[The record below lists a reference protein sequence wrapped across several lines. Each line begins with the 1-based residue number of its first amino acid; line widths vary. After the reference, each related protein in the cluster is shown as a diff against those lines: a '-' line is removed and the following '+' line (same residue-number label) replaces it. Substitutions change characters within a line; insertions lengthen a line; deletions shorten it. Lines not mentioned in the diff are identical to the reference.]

1 MGRVVLRVIWR
12 PSMISR
18 VGLATESNV
27 ESYGGR
33 ATTAL
38 AQRVR
43 QHRGTDG
50 RGGHW
55 HRAAGARPC
64 RRRRPAAPGRAAVPA
79 RRRGQSHAAGRRHAR
94 RRAYPAGTRSCHC
107 RLPHRGRAAGGPG
120 RPVRR
125 AVANCRQPAADQARA
140 GRRLPGH
147 RLRTAGP
154 HGRRCA
160 RDPRRVRAGPPR
172 RAVRRLPRRRCG
184 GRGDRRGAAA
194 RAFGSAAGGTGQ
206 PGQPHHREPAVK
218 QPPRRASRT
227 APVRPAPLAA
237 APVRNWLRQPAYW
250 LLMGLLLAG
259 AWRLGAMLRPAV
271 TAFPLSTALA
281 IVLFGL
287 YAVPFMLFIRHLDY
301 FEREP
306 PVLLAAV
313 FAWGALVAV
322 TAAVPGNAALNSL
335 VAKVGSPAFA
345 ATWGPA
351 LAAPVVEEPLKLL
364 GVVVVALLATE
375 QINSVVDGFVY
386 GAVAGLGFQVIEN
399 VLYAANAVAAAGL
412 GDRAGSSPACGA
424 TRCSRRWPGPASGTR
439 WSATSAPGRPAP
451 RSPPCACSA
460 HWCAMGCG
468 TRRSSPRGSASGRR
482 ASWSSCSLGEPRRS
496 WSSWR
501 WSGPRASGRRATT
514 APCWPTWTT
523 SRSRRRPRS
532 MRWPHRAA
540 GRRPGGHQPGSEA
553 SVRWRACNG
562 PRPTWRSS

>member
-1 MGRVVLRVIWR
+1 M
-12 PSMISR
+12 
-18 VGLATESNV
+18 
-27 ESYGGR
+27 
-33 ATTAL
+33 
-38 AQRVR
+38 
-43 QHRGTDG
+43 
-50 RGGHW
+50 
-55 HRAAGARPC
+55 
-64 RRRRPAAPGRAAVPA
+64 
-79 RRRGQSHAAGRRHAR
+79 
-94 RRAYPAGTRSCHC
+94 
-107 RLPHRGRAAGGPG
+107 
-120 RPVRR
+120 
-125 AVANCRQPAADQARA
+125 
-140 GRRLPGH
+140 
-147 RLRTAGP
+147 
-154 HGRRCA
+154 
-160 RDPRRVRAGPPR
+160 
-172 RAVRRLPRRRCG
+172 
-184 GRGDRRGAAA
+184 
-194 RAFGSAAGGTGQ
+194 
-206 PGQPHHREPAVK
+206 K

-335 VAKVGSPAFA
+335 VAKLGSPAFA

-412 GDRAGSSPACGA
+412 GDRPGPVLTTLFARGFVAGLWSHTLFSALAGAGVGYAVVRHERSRPTRAAFAAVCLLGALVCHGLWNSPLIAEGLRLGA
-424 TRCSRRWPGPASGTR
+424 PGVLVELLVRGTPALVVILALVRSAGQREASYYGTVLADLDDEQIATPAEIQALATPGGRAAARRTPAGFRGFRAVARLQRAQAHLAVELSRGGTPESGTARRWYR
-439 WSATSAPGRPAP
+439 EVL
-451 RSPPCACSA
+451 
-460 HWCAMGCG
+460 H
-468 TRRSSPRGSASGRR
+468 
-482 ASWSSCSLGEPRRS
+482 
-496 WSSWR
+496 
-501 WSGPRASGRRATT
+501 
-514 APCWPTWTT
+514 
-523 SRSRRRPRS
+523 SRRRLSVDPTSTQPPVPKGWR
-532 MRWPHRAA
+532 RWLVGALLAALIGLGLNLVLRAL
-540 GRRPGGHQPGSEA
+540 GL
-553 SVRWRACNG
+553 
-562 PRPTWRSS
+562 

>member
-18 VGLATESNV
+18 AGLATESNV

-160 RDPRRVRAGPPR
+160 
-172 RAVRRLPRRRCG
+172 

-218 QPPRRASRT
+218 QPSRRASRT

-259 AWRLGAMLRPAV
+259 AWRLGAMLLPAV

-313 FAWGALVAV
+313 FAWGALVAIA
-322 TAAVPGNAALNSL
+322 AAVPGNAALNSL
-335 VAKVGSPAFA
+335 VAKLGSPEFA

-351 LAAPVVEEPLKLL
+351 LVAPVVEEPLKLL

-412 GDRAGSSPACGA
+412 GDR
-424 TRCSRRWPGPASGTR
+424 PGPVLTTLFARGFVAGLWSHTLFSALAGAGVGYAVVRHERSRPTR
-439 WSATSAPGRPAP
+439 AAFAAVCLLGALVCHGLWNSPLIAEGLRLGAPGVLVELLVRGTPALVVILALV
-451 RSPPCACSA
+451 RSAGQREASYY
-460 HWCAMGCG
+460 G
-468 TRRSSPRGSASGRR
+468 TVLAD
-482 ASWSSCSLGEPRRS
+482 LDDEQI
-496 WSSWR
+496 
-501 WSGPRASGRRATT
+501 ATPAEIQALAT
-514 APCWPTWTT
+514 PGG
-523 SRSRRRPRS
+523 
-532 MRWPHRAA
+532 RAA
-540 GRRPGGHQPGSEA
+540 ARRTPA
-553 SVRWRACNG
+553 
-562 PRPTWRSS
+562 